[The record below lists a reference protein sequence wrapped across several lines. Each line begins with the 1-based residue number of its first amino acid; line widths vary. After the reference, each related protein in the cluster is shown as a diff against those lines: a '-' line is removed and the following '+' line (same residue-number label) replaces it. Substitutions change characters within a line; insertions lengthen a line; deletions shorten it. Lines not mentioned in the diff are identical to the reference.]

1 MMHTSKRVSFEKS
14 VEIEEHDLLK
24 NPLSKEENLALVTT
38 KDGQMRA
45 PIITQGDEVIIFGYN
60 RDKLGKLF
68 P

>member
-1 MMHTSKRVSFEKS
+1 MQKG

-24 NPLSKEENLALVTT
+24 NPLSNEEILTLLTT

-45 PIITQGDEVIIFGYN
+45 PIITRGDEVIVFGYN

>member
-1 MMHTSKRVSFEKS
+1 MQKG

-24 NPLSKEENLALVTT
+24 NPLSNEEILTLVTT
-38 KDGQMRA
+38 KDGQMRT
-45 PIITQGDEVIIFGYN
+45 PIITRGDEVIVFGYN